1 MLAAIIHGDE
11 GHKLTYDTS
20 PLSLGN
26 LMEWL
31 RTRLGVSSQGL
42 APQQA
47 TVTPVLDMDSST
59 SPVSGVNW
67 LMDFLCR
74 GSLHESDPRNEPA
87 NLCAYAYAVFYKKA
101 NGHEMKETAKSR
113 LPRAEFSSP
122 HPQCGTHGLIRYSI
136 PRVPELYGRIPK
148 MPADWKGNHPREML
162 EPDYK
167 DEGHCNW
174 AIYVLAL
181 FYPVTMDSRIELPP
195 ADNLY
200 ISVQQWWRAK
210 IIGPTG
216 ECRPAEPTRSPALA
230 HPLDFLAQ
238 YLIHLVYVRTQASA
252 GKREY
257 CRTCRMLTGEIGR
270 VMRSRSRCRTS
281 TKPAPRP

>member
-74 GSLHESDPRNEPA
+74 GSLHESDPRNEPP
-87 NLCAYAYAVFYKKA
+87 NLCAYAYAVFYKRR
-101 NGHEMKETAKSR
+101 M
-113 LPRAEFSSP
+113 
-122 HPQCGTHGLIRYSI
+122 
-136 PRVPELYGRIPK
+136 
-148 MPADWKGNHPREML
+148 
-162 EPDYK
+162 
-167 DEGHCNW
+167 
-174 AIYVLAL
+174 
-181 FYPVTMDSRIELPP
+181 VTR
-195 ADNLY
+195 
-200 ISVQQWWRAK
+200 
-210 IIGPTG
+210 
-216 ECRPAEPTRSPALA
+216 
-230 HPLDFLAQ
+230 
-238 YLIHLVYVRTQASA
+238 
-252 GKREY
+252 
-257 CRTCRMLTGEIGR
+257 
-270 VMRSRSRCRTS
+270 
-281 TKPAPRP
+281 